1 MIRRIVFFCSL
12 AFQNYM
18 QLEPVLATVRFLPSS
33 ITGLV
38 LNVRRPPFPSPA
50 LLLTFSPLKK
60 AIVAIAASRV
70 SAQLLIILGCV
81 GTGLAPLLFALQSY
95 SDPYWQWQFPAMI
108 LSVFGADFVRL
119 SFLSFSFCFCWR

>member
-1 MIRRIVFFCSL
+1 VFFCSL

-38 LNVRRPPFPSPA
+38 LNVRPSPFPA
-50 LLLTFSPLKK
+50 LSRCLTDHLPLMQ

-119 SFLSFSFCFCWR
+119 SFLSSSFCFCCR